1 MTTTKTLGTVLQE
14 QNFREQMRNVMEA
27 VTADSVKAKLYE
39 TAETIEQYYE
49 IFKDCCIVKFE
60 QFKSLCEEIVDYFNQ
75 PKVELDD
82 ELMEIISGG
91 NIFKKIGNWCKKN
104 WKAIAITAA
113 AVVGVALICTGIGI
127 AVAVPAAT
135 AAASAEAADTASM
148 FSWT

>member
-39 TAETIEQYYE
+39 TAETIEEYYE

-104 WKAIAITAA
+104 WKASSRF
-113 AVVGVALICTGIGI
+113 L
-127 AVAVPAAT
+127 PAALPIPYRSPLRT
-135 AAASAEAADTASM
+135 NRRTICPP
-148 FSWT
+148 

>member
-39 TAETIEQYYE
+39 TAETIEEYYE
-49 IFKDCCIVKFE
+49 IFKDRCIVKLE
-60 QFKSLCEEIVDYFNQ
+60 QFKSLCGEIVAYFNQ

-91 NIFKKIGNWCKKN
+91 NMFKKIGKWCKKN

-127 AVAVPAAT
+127 AAA
-135 AAASAEAADTASM
+135 AEAADTASM
-148 FSWT
+148 LSWTLASI

>member
-39 TAETIEQYYE
+39 TAETIEEYYE
-49 IFKDCCIVKFE
+49 IFKDRCIVKLE
-60 QFKSLCEEIVDYFNQ
+60 QFKSLCGEIVAYFNQ

-91 NIFKKIGNWCKKN
+91 NIFKKIGKWCKKN

-127 AVAVPAAT
+127 AAA
-135 AAASAEAADTASM
+135 AEAADTASM
-148 FSWT
+148 LSWTLASI

>member
-27 VTADSVKAKLYE
+27 VTVDSVKAKLYE
-39 TAETIEQYYE
+39 TAETIEEYYE
-49 IFKDCCIVKFE
+49 IFKDRCIVKLE
-60 QFKSLCEEIVDYFNQ
+60 QFKSLCGEIVAYFNQ

-91 NIFKKIGNWCKKN
+91 NIFKKIGKWCKKN

-127 AVAVPAAT
+127 AAA
-135 AAASAEAADTASM
+135 AEAADTASM
-148 FSWT
+148 LSWTLASI